1 MQIQFSPIRADAD
14 LSLSRAG
21 DTLIINALE
30 YDFSGLGAGD
40 RLPRAAVATP
50 AVISDV
56 TRDGDGVLHLTL
68 ALPHGPDAPE
78 DVRFPAGVVLEDG
91 PCRAPG
97 LMQHEGVAFVGRI
110 DWSQMITASQA
121 EGEARAAW
129 RADRRVAKP
138 DLLLALYSAGLIS
151 EASAMGLAV
160 PAEFEAAIADLPDP
174 PRAEIR
180 IRWAHL
186 VEVPRMH
193 PLILTVQAAL
203 KWTDEAVDA
212 LFGWGADHG

>member
-1 MQIQFSPIRADAD
+1 MQIQFSPIRADSD

-30 YDFSGLGAGD
+30 FDFSGLQPGD
-40 RLPRAAVATP
+40 RLPRAAVSSSALL
-50 AVISDV
+50 SDV
-56 TRDGDGVLHLTL
+56 TRDTAGVLHVTL

-78 DVRFPAGVVLEDG
+78 GVRFPVPVALDDG
-91 PCRAPG
+91 PCLAPG
-97 LMQHEGVAFVGRI
+97 LMQHEGETFAGRI
-110 DWSQMITASQA
+110 DWSQMISAGQA
-121 EGEARAAW
+121 NDAARAAW
-129 RADRRVAKP
+129 RADCRLTKP
-138 DLLLALYSAGLIS
+138 DFLLALYGAGLIS

-160 PAEFEAAIADLPDP
+160 PAEFEAAIANLPDP

-193 PLILTVQAAL
+193 PLILVVQEAL
-203 KWTDEAVDA
+203 QWTDEAVDA